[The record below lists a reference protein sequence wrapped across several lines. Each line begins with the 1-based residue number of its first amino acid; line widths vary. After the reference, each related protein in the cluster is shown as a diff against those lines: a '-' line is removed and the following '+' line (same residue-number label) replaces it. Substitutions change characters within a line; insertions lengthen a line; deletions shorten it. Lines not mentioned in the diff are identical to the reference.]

1 MDTSQ
6 AGEQTLNSAQDGS
19 AYAEESNSTSPT
31 EGSGSNYDKIPDAVG
46 LQPMAGNTTIKLV
59 GELKVPWVIQHDLG
73 KADRRPERELRQK
86 IAQPTARWVVGFC
99 SDVAK
104 AAILGYAKRNKIY
117 HGGPGG
123 LGDSETRDAIASN
136 VKDLEKFLPD
146 YQRAHR
152 HLWVRI
158 VKLWKKCG
166 RYMEDVQKS
175 APKTTPTPDSSRLLA
190 APPRTAEEKEVHTSL
205 STRSDPF
212 HGVPSKRKM
221 DLTPALSSL
230 RPLKRQK

>member
-1 MDTSQ
+1 MWYSPPVSSSGYYLPTIPNPQGTHLAAPKVSMKQ
-6 AGEQTLNSAQDGS
+6 CMFYVCTLASAANPVNNQTA
-19 AYAEESNSTSPT
+19 
-31 EGSGSNYDKIPDAVG
+31 
-46 LQPMAGNTTIKLV
+46 
-59 GELKVPWVIQHDLG
+59 H
-73 KADRRPERELRQK
+73 
-86 IAQPTARWVVGFC
+86 WVVGSC

-104 AAILGYAKRNKIY
+104 SAILGYAKRNKIY

-205 STRSDPF
+205 VGRLVSGRAGSTE
-212 HGVPSKRKM
+212 PSRRALQTR
-221 DLTPALSSL
+221 LTSSHAVDEV
-230 RPLKRQK
+230 RPISRCS